1 MYKFKKNELDDSCL
15 YMLFYKKFN
24 VTLSLNIVSSSQWTS
39 RMDVLKEQQFEDSE
53 TDFLTPPFHDVAQQI

>member
-1 MYKFKKNELDDSCL
+1 
-15 YMLFYKKFN
+15 MLFNKKFN

>member
-1 MYKFKKNELDDSCL
+1 
-15 YMLFYKKFN
+15 MLFNKKFN

-53 TDFLTPPFHDVAQQI
+53 TDFLTPPPFHDVAQQI